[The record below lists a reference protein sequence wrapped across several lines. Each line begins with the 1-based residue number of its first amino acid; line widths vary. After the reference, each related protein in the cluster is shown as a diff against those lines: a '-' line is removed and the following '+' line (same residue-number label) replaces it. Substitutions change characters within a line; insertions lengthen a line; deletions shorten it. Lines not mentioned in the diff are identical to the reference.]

1 MCKFVS
7 KGFVLMALA
16 CSAAQFSVAQ
26 DAPVASAET
35 DEHIQFVTSGLTGD
49 VVIKGDQH
57 ATHMLADRM
66 KELNV
71 PGVSIA
77 VIHKGKIEWARGF
90 GVSSIGGSPV
100 TPQTMF
106 QAGSISKPLAAMAA
120 LRLVEQGKLSLDADI
135 NTFLTTWKFPADP
148 VAVGKPVTLRELL
161 THTGG
166 TTVHGFPGYASTEPV
181 PTLVQV
187 LNGEKPANTPAIRT
201 EAAPGAKWN
210 YSGGGYTIM
219 QQALIDVTKGPFP
232 RLLHDTVLAPIGMTQ
247 STYEQP
253 LPKEFQAYAATPYS
267 GDGKPVK
274 GGAHTYPEMAAA
286 GLWTTPTD
294 LARYAIEVQK
304 SLEGKA
310 NHVLSVEM
318 TRQMLTPGMGQ
329 WGLGLEIG
337 GAEADPYFTH
347 GGVNE
352 GFVNNFAAYEKNG
365 EGAVV
370 MTNSSNG
377 GLIASEIL
385 YSVAAVYSWPDFHPT
400 VRTVVSVDPKIL
412 AQYAGVYALAPTL
425 NMTITLVNGQ
435 PVSQVTGQRKVPLFA
450 ESETMFFPKDIN
462 AEIEFPKDEK
472 GPASQLIL
480 HQNGR
485 DMTAKRLDDV
495 EAKKSADA
503 AAAFDKRF
511 KDQTAA
517 PGSEAAVR
525 RIIGELQTGRPNYD
539 LMSPRLTEVTRQQ
552 LPQLQPMIR
561 AMGALQSVI
570 FKGVGPGGADIYQVN
585 FEKGSID
592 YRIWLGADGK
602 AENANLRPSEYP
614 LPIVAAPH

>member
-1 MCKFVS
+1 VGARVWRQQYRRISGNTRDNVS
-7 KGFVLMALA
+7 G
-16 CSAAQFSVAQ
+16 
-26 DAPVASAET
+26 
-35 DEHIQFVTSGLTGD
+35 
-49 VVIKGDQH
+49 
-57 ATHMLADRM
+57 R
-66 KELNV
+66 
-71 PGVSIA
+71 
-77 VIHKGKIEWARGF
+77 
-90 GVSSIGGSPV
+90 
-100 TPQTMF
+100 
-106 QAGSISKPLAAMAA
+106 SISKPLAAMAA

-148 VAVGKPVTLRELL
+148 VAVSKPVTLRELL

-187 LNGEKPANTPAIRT
+187 LNGEKPANTPAICS
-201 EAAPGAKWN
+201 EAVPGAKWN

-219 QQALIDVTKGPFP
+219 QQALIDVTKEPFP
-232 RLLHDTVLAPIGMTQ
+232 KLLHDTVLAPIGMTQ

-329 WGLGLEIG
+329 RGLGLEIG

-370 MTNSSNG
+370 MTNSANG

-385 YSVAAVYSWPDFHPT
+385 HSIAAVYRWPDFQPA

-412 AQYAGVYALAPTL
+412 AQFAGVYALAPTF
-425 NMTITLVNGQ
+425 NMTITLVDGQ
-435 PVSQVTGQRKVPLFA
+435 LISQATRQGKVPLFA

-495 EAKKSADA
+495 EAKKIADA
-503 AAAFDKRF
+503 ATAFDKRF

-525 RIIGELQTGRPNYD
+525 RMIGELQTGKPNYD
-539 LMSPRLTEVTRQQ
+539 LMSPELSEVTRQQ
-552 LPQLQPMIR
+552 LPQLEPMIA

-614 LPIVAAPH
+614 VPLVPAPH

>member
-1 MCKFVS
+1 
-7 KGFVLMALA
+7 
-16 CSAAQFSVAQ
+16 
-26 DAPVASAET
+26 
-35 DEHIQFVTSGLTGD
+35 
-49 VVIKGDQH
+49 
-57 ATHMLADRM
+57 
-66 KELNV
+66 
-71 PGVSIA
+71 
-77 VIHKGKIEWARGF
+77 
-90 GVSSIGGSPV
+90 
-100 TPQTMF
+100 
-106 QAGSISKPLAAMAA
+106 
-120 LRLVEQGKLSLDADI
+120 
-135 NTFLTTWKFPADP
+135 
-148 VAVGKPVTLRELL
+148 
-161 THTGG
+161 
-166 TTVHGFPGYASTEPV
+166 
-181 PTLVQV
+181 V
-187 LNGEKPANTPAIRT
+187 LNGEKPANTPAIRS
-201 EAAPGAKWN
+201 EAAPGSKWN

-219 QQALIDVTKGPFP
+219 QQALIDVTKEPFP
-232 RLLHDTVLAPIGMTQ
+232 KLLHDTVLAPIGMPH

-267 GDGKPVK
+267 GDGKPIK

-310 NHVLSVEM
+310 NHVLSAEM
-318 TRQMLTPGMGQ
+318 TRQMLTPGMGK

-337 GAEADPYFTH
+337 GAEANPYFSH

-370 MTNSSNG
+370 MTNSANG

-385 YSVAAVYSWPDFHPT
+385 HSVAAVYKWPDFQPT
-400 VRTVVSVDPKIL
+400 VRAAVSVDPKIL
-412 AQYAGVYALAPTL
+412 AQYVGVYALAPTF

-435 PVSQVTGQRKVPLFA
+435 LISQASRQGKLLLFA
-450 ESETMFFPKDIN
+450 ESETTFFPKEVN
-462 AEIEFPKDEK
+462 AEIEFPKGEK

-485 DMTAKRLDDV
+485 DTTGKRLDDV
-495 EAKKSADA
+495 EAKKIVDA

-511 KDQTAA
+511 ADQTAA
-517 PGSEAAVR
+517 PGTEAAVR
-525 RIIGELQTGRPNYD
+525 RMIGELQTGKPNYD
-539 LMSPRLTEVTRQQ
+539 LMSPGFAEVTRQQ
-552 LPQLQPMIR
+552 LPQLQSMI
-561 AMGALQSVI
+561 AGMGTLQSLI

-602 AENANLRPSEYP
+602 AESANLRPSEYP
-614 LPIVAAPH
+614 TPIGPAAH